1 VAVQAFD
8 RSVLKVGQ
16 VFTMGL
22 NVVAFALGFVLQVR
36 YAWVLSLAV
45 GLVMLAGIVSPD
57 LALFKQFYLRVL
69 KPRGIVKPNVV
80 QEDATPHQFAQG
92 VGGSFLLASAVAFL
106 AGATEVGW
114 VLVWIVVVL
123 AFVNFAF
130 DFCVGCQMY
139 FQLDRFHLIPHR
151 TDAQA

>member
-16 VFTMGL
+16 GFIIGL
-22 NVVAFALGFVLQVR
+22 NIVAFALGFVLQVR
-36 YAWVLSLAV
+36 YAWVLSLIV
-45 GLVMLAGIVSPD
+45 GLIMLGGIASPN

-106 AGATEVGW
+106 AGAAEVGW
-114 VLVWIVVVL
+114 VLVWIVIVL

-151 TDAQA
+151 TDAKA

>member
-1 VAVQAFD
+1 MAVQAFD

-16 VFTMGL
+16 VFIMSI
-22 NVVAFALGFVLQVR
+22 NIVAFAVGFALQVR
-36 YAWVLSLAV
+36 FAWILSTLV
-45 GLVMLAGIVSPD
+45 GLLMLGGLASSD
-57 LALFKQFYLRVL
+57 LALFKRFYLGVL

-80 QEDATPHQFAQG
+80 EEDATPHQFAQG
-92 VGGSFLLASAVAFL
+92 VGGSFLIFATIAFL
-106 AGATEVGW
+106 AGAAEVGW
-114 VLVWIVVVL
+114 ILVWIVIVL

-151 TDAQA
+151 SDASA

>member
-16 VFTMGL
+16 AFTMGL

-36 YAWVLSLAV
+36 YAWVLSLVV
-45 GLVMLAGIVSPD
+45 GLIMLGGIANPN
-57 LALFKQFYLRVL
+57 LALFRQFYLQVL
-69 KPRGIVKPNVV
+69 KPRGVVKPNVV

-106 AGATEVGW
+106 LGATEVGW
-114 VLVWIVVVL
+114 VLVWIVIVL

>member
-1 VAVQAFD
+1 VAAQAFD

-16 VFTMGL
+16 AFIIGINM
-22 NVVAFALGFVLQVR
+22 VAFALGFVLQVK
-36 YAWVLSLAV
+36 YAWTLSTLV
-45 GLVMLAGIVSPD
+45 GLIMLGGIANSN
-57 LALFKQFYLRVL
+57 LALFKRFYLSLL

-92 VGGSFLLASAVAFL
+92 VGGSFLLFATIAFL
-106 AGATEVGW
+106 AGAVEAGW
-114 VLVWIVVVL
+114 ILVWIVIVL

-139 FQLDRFHLIPHR
+139 FQLDRLHLIPHR
-151 TDAQA
+151 SDAAA